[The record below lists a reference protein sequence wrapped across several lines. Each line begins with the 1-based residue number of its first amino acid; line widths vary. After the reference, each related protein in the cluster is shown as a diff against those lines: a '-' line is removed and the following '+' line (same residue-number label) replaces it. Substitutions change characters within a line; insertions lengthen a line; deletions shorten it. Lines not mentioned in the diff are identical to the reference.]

1 MGNLN
6 EKYPDKNYF
15 NNYNINK
22 MKIIT
27 FSMISGIFNKNCQNG
42 YINKQGFDE
51 CIKFLFGDDNFPL
64 LSYSYLSEKLFIL
77 LDVQRVGT
85 INFETFAK
93 GVCNVISC
101 QETRSRI
108 LFYAMMQNPNKNY
121 LTFDETFQFFYN
133 SWILGFNYVYNFI
146 NYFYRQ
152 EFIQK
157 NIPIPSNKGELHNLV
172 NRHKEDLH
180 NYLIKSFYDSG
191 INTNSA
197 ISYDSF
203 KHWALKDNTVEIIYS
218 GKIFRIAT
226 GLKYFENIGLNIN
239 G

>member
-1 MGNLN
+1 MGGLN
-6 EKYPDKNYF
+6 EKYPDKSYF
-15 NNYNINK
+15 NNYSVNK

-51 CIKFLFGDDNFPL
+51 CIKFLFGDENFPL

-85 INFETFAK
+85 INFETFSK

-101 QETRSRI
+101 QETRSKI
-108 LFYAMMQNPNKNY
+108 LFQAMMQNPNKNY
-121 LTFDETFQFFYN
+121 ITFDEIFQFFYN
-133 SWILGFNYVYNFI
+133 SWIFGFNYIFNFI

-152 EFIQK
+152 EFIKK

-191 INTNSA
+191 ININSA
-197 ISYDSF
+197 ITYDSF
-203 KHWALKDNTVEIIYS
+203 KHWVLKDNTVEIIYS

-226 GLKYFENIGLNIN
+226 GLKYFENIGLNIT